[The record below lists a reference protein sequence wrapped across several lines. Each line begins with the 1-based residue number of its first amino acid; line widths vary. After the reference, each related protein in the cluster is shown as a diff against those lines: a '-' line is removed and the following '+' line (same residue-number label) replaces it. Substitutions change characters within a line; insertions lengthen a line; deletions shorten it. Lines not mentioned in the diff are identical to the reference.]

1 MLVFIFLYY
10 GQTKNIYMA
19 QGETL
24 TRNYNFLDTSAEKV
38 KHDRISEKIKEII
51 ASSCLT
57 GCIKSYEI
65 QGNLYGEGKPKWYK
79 EEHTLSTP

>member
-1 MLVFIFLYY
+1 MLVFICLHY

-24 TRNYNFLDTSAEKV
+24 TRNYNFLGTSAEKV

-51 ASSCLT
+51 ASLCLT
-57 GCIKSYEI
+57 GDVLRVMRYKVTSA
-65 QGNLYGEGKPKWYK
+65 GKVSHSDTEKII
-79 EEHTLSTP
+79 L